1 MNTNQEVV
9 AELGRSLGI
18 EGLAMPEGR
27 PLALRFDRRGS
38 LYVEDRDEI
47 LLVYLAR
54 DIDLGAD
61 RAAGRPEAC
70 LRLCHY
76 SQGLAYPVHPG
87 LRAERTLVFLVRLPS
102 EQVTLPEIERVL
114 ELLSD
119 LHEKVRA

>member
-61 RAAGRPEAC
+61 RAAVLEKALG
-70 LRLCHY
+70 LCHY